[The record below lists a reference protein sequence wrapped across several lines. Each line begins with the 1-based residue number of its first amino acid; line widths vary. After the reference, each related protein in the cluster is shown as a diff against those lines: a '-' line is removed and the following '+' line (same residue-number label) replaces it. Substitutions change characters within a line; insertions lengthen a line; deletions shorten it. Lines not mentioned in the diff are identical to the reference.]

1 MRAHAAIGLAGRRV
15 WQRGCA
21 VILMAST
28 ILLASAEADAE
39 QARAAGMVT
48 RVSGER
54 GVVEVM
60 PQGDLH
66 WKRVGPLLALR
77 AGDTIRATADA
88 SVIVILSGDT
98 RPVKIDSTNSPFL
111 IPARQP
117 NLARSEKA
125 VALLRAVIDY
135 LSSHTQDKLAPVLVT
150 RHSLESPTI
159 LSPRNGP
166 MLPGPL
172 IFEWSPS
179 RSGSATVTV
188 LSTTSILL
196 TQADVTATSLKY
208 PDSGLILAPGERYR
222 LRVHESRRPPL
233 EVWFEIVGTER
244 ADAVRRTLTDLEQVV
259 SAEAPANS
267 VAIIKAGYLAQQGL
281 FHDARM
287 LLLAALAQDA
297 RDPALHLLLGHVY
310 SETDLPDLAIES
322 YRKAWLLFDHNEGR
336 SSSR

>member
-1 MRAHAAIGLAGRRV
+1 
-15 WQRGCA
+15 
-21 VILMAST
+21 
-28 ILLASAEADAE
+28 
-39 QARAAGMVT
+39 
-48 RVSGER
+48 
-54 GVVEVM
+54 M
-60 PQGDLH
+60 PQGGLH
-66 WKRVGPLLALR
+66 WKRASPLLALR
-77 AGDTIRATADA
+77 SGDMIRATADA

-98 RPVKIDSTNSPFL
+98 RPVTIDSTNSPFVV
-111 IPARQP
+111 PARQP

-135 LSSHTQDKLAPVLVT
+135 LSSHIQDKLAPVLVT

-159 LSPRNGP
+159 LSPRNGS

-172 IFEWSPS
+172 IFDWSPN

-196 TQADVTATSLKY
+196 TQTDVTASTLRY
-208 PDSGLILAPGERYR
+208 PDAAPILASGERFR
-222 LRVHESRRPPL
+222 LRVQENRRPPL
-233 EVWFEIVGTER
+233 EVWFEIVGAER
-244 ADAVRRTLTDLEQVV
+244 ADEVRRTLADLEQVV

-267 VAIIKAGYLAQQGL
+267 VAIIKAGYLAQQRL

-310 SETDLPDLAIES
+310 SETDLPDLATES
-322 YRKAWLLFDHNEGR
+322 YRKAWLLFAHNEGR